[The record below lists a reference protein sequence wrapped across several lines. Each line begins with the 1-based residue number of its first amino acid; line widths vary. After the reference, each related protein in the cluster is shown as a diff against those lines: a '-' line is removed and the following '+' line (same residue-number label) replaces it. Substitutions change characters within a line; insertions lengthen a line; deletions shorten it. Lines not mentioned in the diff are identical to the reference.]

1 MEGQV
6 IAKPHAALH
15 NAPEAFVTT
24 AGSPQTSSD
33 LTGNPSSV
41 EEQVIPVLAEQISV
55 QRRCVE
61 TGRVMATIT
70 TQSRE
75 QIIQEDLVRDTVEV
89 ERVPVGRAVESIPPV
104 REEGDTT
111 IIPVVEEV
119 LVIERRLI
127 LKEEVHLRRARIRQT
142 HAATVV
148 TRSQDVVV
156 TRSEQHPPQPAEPA
170 VADHSDGHSNAEGT
184 SR

>member
-1 MEGQV
+1 MEVQV

-15 NAPEAFVTT
+15 NALEAFVTS
-24 AGSPQTSSD
+24 AGSPQTSGGVTAP
-33 LTGNPSSV
+33 LRSV

-55 QRRCVE
+55 ERRRVE
-61 TGRVMATIT
+61 TGRVLATVT
-70 TQSRE
+70 TQSYERV
-75 QIIQEDLVRDTVEV
+75 IKEDLVRDTVEV
-89 ERVPVGRAVESIPPV
+89 ERVLIGRTVESIPSV

-127 LKEEVHLRRARIRQT
+127 LKEEVRLRRVRIRET

-156 TRSEQHPPQPAEPA
+156 TRSEQQPPPPAEPA
-170 VADHSDGHSNAEGT
+170 VADHSDGYSNAQGT
-184 SR
+184 IR

>member
-1 MEGQV
+1 M
-6 IAKPHAALH
+6 
-15 NAPEAFVTT
+15 TT
-24 AGSPQTSSD
+24 AGSAQISSD
-33 LTGNPSSV
+33 ITATPSSV

-55 QRRCVE
+55 ERRCVE
-61 TGRVMATIT
+61 TGRVLATIT
-70 TQSRE
+70 TQSHE
-75 QIIQEDLVRDTVEV
+75 QIIKEDLVRDRIEI
-89 ERVPVGRAVESIPPV
+89 ERVPIGRALEAIPPV

-127 LKEEVHLRRARIRQT
+127 LKEEVHLRRVRVRQT

-156 TRSEQHPPQPAEPA
+156 TRSEQHPPPPAQPA
-170 VADHSDGHSNAEGT
+170 VADHSDRHSNAEGT

>member
-1 MEGQV
+1 MEVQV
-6 IAKPHAALH
+6 IAKPYVALH
-15 NAPEAFVTT
+15 KIPETLVTT
-24 AGSPQTSSD
+24 AGSPRTSSD
-33 LTGNPSSV
+33 VTEPPGSV

-55 QRRCVE
+55 ERRCVE
-61 TGRVMATIT
+61 TGRVLATVT
-70 TQSRE
+70 THSHER
-75 QIIQEDLVRDTVEV
+75 IIKEDLVRDTVEV
-89 ERVPVGRAVESIPPV
+89 ERVLIGRTVESVPPV
-104 REEGDTT
+104 REEGDAT

-127 LKEEVHLRRARIRQT
+127 LKEEVRLRRVRIRET

-156 TRSEQHPPQPAEPA
+156 TRNEPHPPPPAEPA

-184 SR
+184 ST